1 MPPSF
6 EFCAFRFWNQ
16 WHDEEAPLYK
26 AISGTPT
33 DQDVRVALNYFKVAR
48 TFKGIGKDANL
59 AAYIRGCLIKVRG
72 DATLSTPAEK
82 VEKLTDEL
90 QKKIDRV
97 NVSAASKLLW
107 LSFRNPFVI
116 YDSRA
121 DYALRR
127 QFNARFVGYREYAV
141 AWRNA
146 YAVHEAEIA
155 KAVGEL
161 PKARV
166 FMRTDPPPDHVILR
180 IARGPWF
187 KERVFDTFLWEIGA

>member
-90 QKKIDRV
+90 QK
-97 NVSAASKLLW
+97 
-107 LSFRNPFVI
+107 I